1 MIRNQL
7 LFAALVVAG
16 FVAASAVN
24 ASPVVIINQNQTD
37 ACTITPSGS
46 TVFTLSTT
54 GDVLINGSYTAGT
67 CSTPTGGG
75 TSGDPTFAPFS
86 PAPADLTVLPSTL
99 SSGGGNVTP
108 AFVAYFANTCTG
120 KVTAT
125 AGCTAIPAPW
135 GTGGTVCNFQ
145 TNGKGQKYCQPSGT
159 VAVPNNPSTSNAC
172 VYTFQAIN
180 CTNGTGTPAN
190 SQLATVTVPAL
201 VIGSC
206 TDGDHSGDLGALG
219 YARQCGGAVR
229 SFNTSLSPHWTTTS
243 NVFADI
249 MSAPWPGSAAQ
260 YGWGLAITVNANGF
274 GSFKFNTGSTPA
286 GIHIEANSSYG
297 VAGLL
302 SVSTVPGD
310 YFAGSTTVC
319 TAPGSALNISSKSP
333 TQAGCKLSL
342 NTDYY
347 LNVSNADLF
356 SPHATD
362 CGTSSCTTGWTV
374 YGYGN

>member
-7 LFAALVVAG
+7 VFAALVVAG
-16 FVAASAVN
+16 LVAASAVD

-37 ACTITPSGS
+37 TCTITPSGS
-46 TVFTLSTT
+46 TVFTLSTQ
-54 GDVLINGSYTAGT
+54 GDVLINGTYTSGA

-86 PAPADLTVLPSTL
+86 PSPADLTVLPSTL

-125 AGCTAIPAPW
+125 AGCPAVPAPW

-145 TNGKGQKYCQPSGT
+145 TNAKGQKYCQPSGT
-159 VAVPNNPSTSNAC
+159 VAVPNNTSTSNAC

-180 CTNGTGTPAN
+180 CTNGTTSVN

-201 VIGSC
+201 VVGSC
-206 TDGDHSGDLGALG
+206 TEGDHSGDLGALG
-219 YARQCGGAVR
+219 YGRQCSGAVR
-229 SFNTSLSPHWTTTS
+229 SFNLSLSPHWTSNS

-249 MSAPWPGSAAQ
+249 MSAAWPGSAAQ
-260 YGWGLAITVNANGF
+260 YGWGLAITVGANGF

-286 GIHIEANSSYG
+286 GISIQANPSYG
-297 VAGLL
+297 VPGLL

-319 TAPGSALNISSKSP
+319 SAPGSSLNISSKSP
-333 TQAGCKLSL
+333 TQATCKLSP

-374 YGYGN
+374 YGYTN